1 MLFRSQCSMGDLF
14 TALFKKSAEADKDC
28 GNLLSYNYFSGEF
41 LTGFETGKPLFVRE
55 PDSKFSLANFMRV
68 QTFTAFGGIK
78 IGMEILDK
86 ENVAI
91 DKILGHGGF
100 FKTPVIGQSVLAAC
114 MNAPVSVMETA
125 GEGGAWGIAV
135 LAAYAVNKEENE
147 LFPDY
152 LDNKIFAT
160 QKMTTIEPDADIVD
174 SFNLFMESY
183 KKGLSVERAAVEM

>member
-1 MLFRSQCSMGDLF
+1 M
-14 TALFKKSAEADKDC
+14 KKIKEADKDC

-100 FKTPVIGQSVLAAC
+100 FKTPVIGQSVLAAA

-135 LAAYAVNKEENE
+135 LAAYAVNKKENE

-160 QKMTTIEPDADIVD
+160 QKMTTLEPDKDIVE

>member
-1 MLFRSQCSMGDLF
+1 
-14 TALFKKSAEADKDC
+14 
-28 GNLLSYNYFSGEF
+28 
-41 LTGFETGKPLFVRE
+41 
-55 PDSKFSLANFMRV
+55 
-68 QTFTAFGGIK
+68 
-78 IGMEILDK
+78 
-86 ENVAI
+86 
-91 DKILGHGGF
+91 
-100 FKTPVIGQSVLAAC
+100 

-160 QKMTTIEPDADIVD
+160 QKMTTLEPDADIVE

>member
-1 MLFRSQCSMGDLF
+1 MQIHFC
-14 TALFKKSAEADKDC
+14 K
-28 GNLLSYNYFSGEF
+28 
-41 LTGFETGKPLFVRE
+41 
-55 PDSKFSLANFMRV
+55 
-68 QTFTAFGGIK
+68 AF
-78 IGMEILDK
+78 
-86 ENVAI
+86 
-91 DKILGHGGF
+91 F
-100 FKTPVIGQSVLAAC
+100 FKTPLVGQNVLSAV
-114 MNAPVSVMETA
+114 MDTQVSVMETA

-135 LAAYAVNKEENE
+135 LAAFSANKQENE